1 MLGVAGYLQTEW
13 VMAEFSLLFSSFSQN
28 FPEIILLET
37 SSPLWNLL
45 KLSKLLKT
53 FSKGYNT

>member
-28 FPEIILLET
+28 LQEIILLET